1 MPGGRGAFS
10 PVQTMDLGP
19 AGNPRTF
26 SQTTLPQGGQLG
38 MLLTYQ
44 NQMFRLVQWDQS
56 AGGTV
61 DGIDGGVAYWED
73 RLLYTVHFD
82 ESAGEGQANGVAG
95 GTHAAFDVSSFTVD
109 QFIFVQVGGIQ
120 LAVVVDASTVAG
132 DMMAGGNDNELTRT
146 AEGSAVVDLGV
157 AVALS
162 SQASTT
168 SDEGASVANS
178 ARVRWI
184 VGAML

>member
-61 DGIDGGVAYWED
+61 DGVDGGVAYWED

-109 QFIFVQVGGIQ
+109 QFIFVQVGGTQ
-120 LAVVVDASTVAG
+120 LAVFCDGSTVAG
-132 DMMAGGNDNELTRT
+132 DTLAGGNDNQLTRT
-146 AEGSAVVDLGV
+146 AEGNAPVDIAV

-162 SQASTT
+162 TVGTTT
-168 SDEGASVANS
+168 SDEGASLANS
-178 ARVRWI
+178 SKVRWI
-184 VGAML
+184 VGAVL

>member
-19 AGNPRTF
+19 VGNPRTF
-26 SQTTLPQGGQLG
+26 SVTTLPQGGQLG
-38 MLLTYQ
+38 MLVTYQ
-44 NQMFRLVQWDQS
+44 NQLFRLVQWDQS
-56 AGGTV
+56 TGGTV
-61 DGIDGGVAYWED
+61 DGIDGGLAYWED

-109 QFIFVQVGGIQ
+109 QYIFVQVGGIQ

-132 DMMAGGNDNELTRT
+132 DTLAGGNDNELTRT
-146 AEGSAVVDLGV
+146 GEGNAPIDVAV

-162 SQASTT
+162 TRGSTT

-178 ARVRWI
+178 SKVRWI